1 MAVDNLLQILIVFI
15 IITLIMHS
23 CSAIKVV
30 KGNSIEFHSKAISSV
45 QRRGAEGVKIH

>member
-23 CSAIKVV
+23 CSAIRIV
-30 KGNSIEFHSKAISSV
+30 KDNSIEFHSKVISSV
-45 QRRGAEGVKIH
+45 HRRGAKCVKMH